1 MPGNGNSQMNYQQRK
16 SLKKTSSNE
25 QYKVTN
31 QQYKNASRGG
41 SMNSSQNEPTKYQ
54 NMANNSEQE
63 NQFKIMKMRP
73 TSNTNSHGGGV
84 IQQSVSGHG

>member
-41 SMNSSQNEPTKYQ
+41 SMNSS
-54 NMANNSEQE
+54 
-63 NQFKIMKMRP
+63 
-73 TSNTNSHGGGV
+73 
-84 IQQSVSGHG
+84 

>member
-1 MPGNGNSQMNYQQRK
+1 MPQGRQNDNLPGSHQYKISHHAQQSPIMPGNGNSQMNYQQRK

-41 SMNSSQNEPTKYQ
+41 SMNSS
-54 NMANNSEQE
+54 
-63 NQFKIMKMRP
+63 
-73 TSNTNSHGGGV
+73 
-84 IQQSVSGHG
+84 